1 MFCSVFRA
9 AFIVSPFRL
18 LAVYEKQ
25 ETHCSESITRAL
37 ASSLFYGLFWSMSVR
52 EPRATS
58 SCPNVLV
65 EDKAEH
71 LSSMIEIQ
79 DLSQLCSDHP
89 TVCTAEDKNHPER
102 ANESSHKAEPALS
115 SLRKPQLVPVFV

>member
-1 MFCSVFRA
+1 MFLGQYF
-9 AFIVSPFRL
+9 FVSPFRL
-18 LAVYEKQ
+18 LAVYEEQ

-37 ASSLFYGLFWSMSVR
+37 ASSFFYGLFWSMSVR

-58 SCPNVLV
+58 SCPNILV

-71 LSSMIEIQ
+71 LISRIEIQ

-89 TVCTAEDKNHPER
+89 AVCTAEDNNHPER
-102 ANESSHKAEPALS
+102 ANESYHKAEPALG

>member
-1 MFCSVFRA
+1 
-9 AFIVSPFRL
+9 
-18 LAVYEKQ
+18 
-25 ETHCSESITRAL
+25 
-37 ASSLFYGLFWSMSVR
+37 MSVR

-71 LSSMIEIQ
+71 LISMIEIQ

-89 TVCTAEDKNHPER
+89 TVCTAEDNNHPLR
-102 ANESSHKAEPALS
+102 ANESYHKAEPALS
-115 SLRKPQLVPVFV
+115 SFEGLHALKRKPQLVPVFV